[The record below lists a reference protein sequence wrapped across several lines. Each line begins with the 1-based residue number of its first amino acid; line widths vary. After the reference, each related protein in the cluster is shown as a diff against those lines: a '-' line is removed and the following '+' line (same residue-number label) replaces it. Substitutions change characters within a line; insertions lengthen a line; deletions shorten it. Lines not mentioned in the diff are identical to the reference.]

1 MLASLIALIGKYGL
15 LGVFVSMLIEN
26 IGIPLPTE
34 GAFLVGLHLVNQGYY
49 SFWEMYWFIVV
60 AHMVGAVIAYGLGR
74 WFKRGL
80 MRRFGGNK
88 KLIEVERAIRGWYD
102 KYGSVTIL
110 ATRLIGYVRPW
121 SSLIAGVA
129 EFPFWPFFFWSF
141 VGTLLF
147 VYPTMKISAVLMTL
161 WNRYPVAHIFISIGI
176 LVGLLAVIFLWRLRP
191 KPKPIVEE

>member
-1 MLASLIALIGKYGL
+1 
-15 LGVFVSMLIEN
+15 MLIEN

-49 SFWEMYWFIVV
+49 SFWEMYWFIVA

-80 MRRFGGNK
+80 MRRFGGSK
-88 KLIEVERAIRGWYD
+88 KFTEVERAIFGWYD
-102 KYGSVTIL
+102 KYGSITVL

-129 EFPFWPFFFWSF
+129 EFPFWPFLFWSF

-147 VYPTMKISAVLMTL
+147 VYPTMKISAVLMTM

-176 LVGLLAVIFLWRLRP
+176 LVGLLAVIFLWRFRP
-191 KPKPIVEE
+191 KPKPIVGE